1 MKFSLDCVRRS
12 VRPFSARRIL
22 AGLALLLAVSVSPQ
36 ASIEAADAPPVE
48 TERVREAAI
57 VHRLE
62 LSGTVTSP
70 HASHI
75 STSVEGLV
83 SAVHF
88 DSGARVARG
97 DLLLELDAE
106 LEEAAYKQAEAR
118 TAQAA
123 AELADAKRRLRIAES
138 LAEREYGPKNAVEAG
153 QAEVEIDTATHDSFK
168 AEQRRRK
175 AILNRHKLPAPYDG
189 VISKRMAEVG
199 QWVEP
204 GTAVFELVSMR
215 DFRIDVPVPQDYY
228 AQLRE
233 GAHVSVHIDALPGVT
248 IPAKIGALIPVSDP
262 DARTFTLRVL
272 PERDDIPI
280 TPGMSARVTINLDTG
295 KRDLVVSRDALIR
308 YPDGRVTVWV
318 VEENGDTMSVTEHRV
333 DIGLAFDGMVQIRSG
348 LKDGDQVVVR
358 GNESLREGQTVR
370 AGKLMSQTDGKTR

>member
-1 MKFSLDCVRRS
+1 MDLNSDSEKHTARS
-12 VRPFSARRIL
+12 PRSQGAKWAACLGLIL
-22 AGLALLLAVSVSPQ
+22 MAGLFPN
-36 ASIEAADAPPVE
+36 ASISAQTVPPVE
-48 TERVREAAI
+48 TETVREAP
-57 VHRLE
+57 VVRRLE

-88 DSGARVARG
+88 DSGARVTRG

-123 AELADAKRRLRIAES
+123 AELADARRRLQIAES
-138 LAEREYGPKNAVEAG
+138 LAKREYGPKNAVEAG
-153 QAEVEIDTATHDSFK
+153 EAEVDIDTATHDSFK
-168 AEQRRRK
+168 AEQKRRK
-175 AILNRHKLPAPYDG
+175 AILARHKLPAPYDG

-204 GTAVFELVSMR
+204 GTAVFELVSMH

-228 AQLRE
+228 ALLRE
-233 GAHVSVHIDALPGVT
+233 GAHVSVEIDSLPGEE

-280 TPGMSARVTINLDTG
+280 TPGMSARVTVNLDTG

-318 VEENGDTMSVTEHRV
+318 LKEDGDTMSVTERRIK
-333 DIGLAFDGMVQIRSG
+333 IGLAFDGMVQVHSG
-348 LKDGDQVVVR
+348 LKEGDRVVVR

-370 AGKLMSQTDGKTR
+370 LAS

>member
-1 MKFSLDCVRRS
+1 MDLTTDCVRRAA
-12 VRPFSARRIL
+12 RPPRRAQAKWGACVGLFL
-22 AGLALLLAVSVSPQ
+22 AIGLAPNVSISAP
-36 ASIEAADAPPVE
+36 ATPPVQ
-48 TERVREAAI
+48 TEVVREAPVI
-57 VHRLE
+57 RRLE

-70 HASHI
+70 HSSHI

-88 DSGARVARG
+88 DSGAQVVRG

-123 AELADAKRRLRIAES
+123 AELADAKRRLLIAES
-138 LAEREYGPKNAVEAG
+138 LAKREYGPKNAVEAG
-153 QAEVEIDTATHDSFK
+153 QAEVEIDTATHDSFI
-168 AEQRRRK
+168 AEQKRRK
-175 AILNRHKLPAPYDG
+175 AILARHKLPAPYDG
-189 VISKRMAEVG
+189 VISKRMVEIG

-204 GTAVFELVSMR
+204 GTAVFDLVSMH
-215 DFRIDVPVPQDYY
+215 DFRIDVPVPQDHY

-233 GAHVSVHIDALPGVT
+233 GAHVSVEIDSLPGEK

-280 TPGMSARVTINLDTG
+280 APGMSARVTVNLDTG

-318 VEENGDTMSVTEHRV
+318 LETDGDSMSVTERRIK
-333 DIGLAFDGMVQIRSG
+333 IGLAFDGMVQVHSG
-348 LKDGDQVVVR
+348 LKEGDRVVVR

-370 AGKLMSQTDGKTR
+370 LAS

>member
-1 MKFSLDCVRRS
+1 LV
-12 VRPFSARRIL
+12 
-22 AGLALLLAVSVSPQ
+22 AGLFPN
-36 ASIEAADAPPVE
+36 ASISAQTVPPVE
-48 TERVREAAI
+48 TETVREAP
-57 VHRLE
+57 VVRRLE

-88 DSGARVARG
+88 DSGARVTRG

-123 AELADAKRRLRIAES
+123 AELADARRRLQIAES
-138 LAEREYGPKNAVEAG
+138 LAKREYGPKNAVEAG
-153 QAEVEIDTATHDSFK
+153 EAEVDIDTATHDSFK
-168 AEQRRRK
+168 AEQKRRK
-175 AILNRHKLPAPYDG
+175 AILARHKLPAPYDG

-204 GTAVFELVSMR
+204 GTAVFELVSMH

-228 AQLRE
+228 ALLRE
-233 GAHVSVHIDALPGVT
+233 GAHVSVEIDSLPGEE
-248 IPAKIGALIPVSDP
+248 IAAKIGALIPVSDP

-280 TPGMSARVTINLDTG
+280 TPGMSARVTVNLDTG

-318 VEENGDTMSVTEHRV
+318 LKEDGDTMSVTERRIK
-333 DIGLAFDGMVQIRSG
+333 IGLAFDGMVQVHSG
-348 LKDGDQVVVR
+348 LKEGDRVVVR

-370 AGKLMSQTDGKTR
+370 LAS

>member
-1 MKFSLDCVRRS
+1 MDLNSDSEMHAARS
-12 VRPFSARRIL
+12 PRSQGAKWAACLGLVL
-22 AGLALLLAVSVSPQ
+22 VAGLFPN
-36 ASIEAADAPPVE
+36 ASISAQTVPPVE
-48 TERVREAAI
+48 TETVREAP
-57 VHRLE
+57 VVRRLE

-88 DSGARVARG
+88 DSGARVTRG

-123 AELADAKRRLRIAES
+123 AELADARRRLQIAES
-138 LAEREYGPKNAVEAG
+138 LAKREYGPKNAVEAG
-153 QAEVEIDTATHDSFK
+153 EAEVDIDTATHDSFK
-168 AEQRRRK
+168 AEQKRRK
-175 AILNRHKLPAPYDG
+175 AILARHKLPAPYDG

-204 GTAVFELVSMR
+204 GTAVFELVSMH

-228 AQLRE
+228 ALLRE
-233 GAHVSVHIDALPGVT
+233 GAHVSVEIDSLPGEE
-248 IPAKIGALIPVSDP
+248 IAAKIGALIPVSDP

-280 TPGMSARVTINLDTG
+280 TPGMSARVTVNLDTG

-318 VEENGDTMSVTEHRV
+318 LKEDGDTMSVTERRIK
-333 DIGLAFDGMVQIRSG
+333 IGLAFDGMVQVHSG
-348 LKDGDQVVVR
+348 LKEGDRVVVR

-370 AGKLMSQTDGKTR
+370 LAS